1 MQNRTLPAVIVSLVA
16 GLIIGFFGGVAYDS
30 QKAVSAQ
37 TTADRSAPADATQPD
52 NSKLPENHP
61 SKEVMEKVTHLLE
74 HAQKDPNDKDSRIE
88 LGNIFYNLGQ
98 FEQAINYYGQVL
110 ELDPRNVNVRTDMG
124 TSYHFLGDHD
134 RALKEFAISLNLDPT
149 HAETL
154 QNMGWVKYNGKKD
167 YKGALEAWNKLLA
180 THPDYRHADQIRKQI
195 ELVKKEMAGGKS

>member
-30 QKAVSAQ
+30 QKAVTAQ
-37 TTADRSAPADATQPD
+37 ATPERAAASDATSPD
-52 NSKLPENHP
+52 GKLPENHP
-61 SKEVMEKVTHLLE
+61 SKEVMDKVTNLIE
-74 HAQKDPNDKDSRIE
+74 RSRKDPNDKDSRIE

-98 FEQAINYYGQVL
+98 FEQAINYYSQVL
-110 ELDPRNVNVRTDMG
+110 ELDPKNVNVRTDLG

-134 RALKEFAISLNLDPT
+134 RALKEFAISLSLDPA

-154 QNMGWVKYNGKKD
+154 QNLGWVKYNGKKD

-180 THPDYRHADQIRKQI
+180 THPGYRNAEQIRKQI
-195 ELVKKEMAGGKS
+195 ELVKKEMAGTKD